1 MKTLLTS
8 LIILIWLT
16 SCSAGASKQTQPS
29 NLHYFTNADT
39 EVLANREGEALAT
52 MISWRFDPREDIID
66 GVTQVLNNDDL
77 MNKYA
82 VYSYNACILAR
93 HTKDSCLQFG
103 RSAVQELRDFK
114 NEYN

>member
-39 EVLANREGEALAT
+39 EVLANRDGSSLAR
-52 MISWRFDPREDIID
+52 IIAWGFDPREDIID